1 VVAPTR
7 FSAISSPPSASACP
21 GLPADACSPLAH
33 PSPARG
39 ADLRRLSL
47 IKLIKERF
55 PVDFSLSEEQQAIA
69 DLSRQILADQ
79 VTPERLKEVESSPE
93 LIDRRTWRELA
104 QANLLGVALAEA
116 DGGSGQ
122 GFLSACIICQE
133 IGRTVAPVPF
143 LASIIMAALPIAEF
157 GSNEQKRRLLPG
169 AIAGEA
175 ILTAALV
182 EVGTDAAHPEVQA
195 SPTVEGWRL
204 DGMKICVPAA
214 TVADWFLVPARTG
227 AGEVGAFLVPAGAAG
242 VTVVAEETTNRQ
254 AEGRLEL
261 AGVDVPTTDVLGDP
275 SQGRAIAEWIVER
288 STAALSMTAAGLCET
303 AVRMTADYT
312 KTREQFDRPIAMFQA
327 VSQRAAD
334 AYIDAEAVRLT
345 AWQAAWRLDAGLPAS
360 AEVAVAKFWASEGG
374 QRVVHAAQHLHG
386 GIGVDRD
393 YPLHRYFLWAK
404 HIELTLGGATA
415 QLLRLG
421 SLLAGEPAEPGR
433 LGGRQGP

>member
-1 VVAPTR
+1 M
-7 FSAISSPPSASACP
+7 
-21 GLPADACSPLAH
+21 
-33 PSPARG
+33 
-39 ADLRRLSL
+39 
-47 IKLIKERF
+47 
-55 PVDFSLSEEQQAIA
+55 DFSLSEDQEAIG
-69 DLSRQILADQ
+69 DLARQILHDQ
-79 VTPERLKEVESSPE
+79 VTAERLKEVESSTE

-104 QANLLGVALAEA
+104 KANLLGVALAEA

-143 LASIIMAALPIAEF
+143 LASVIMGALPVAEF
-157 GSNEQKRRLLPG
+157 GTTDQKQRLLPG
-169 AIAGEA
+169 AIAGDT

-182 EVGTDAAHPEVQA
+182 EAGTDATHPSVQA
-195 SPTVEGWRL
+195 HLTADGWRL
-204 DGMKICVPAA
+204 DGVKICVPDA

-227 AGEVGAFLVPAGAAG
+227 PDRVGVFLVPAGAFG
-242 VTVVAEETTNRQ
+242 QTVVAEETTDRQ

-261 AGVDVPTTDVLGDP
+261 EGVVVPATDVLGDP
-275 SQGRAIAEWIVER
+275 EEGRAIVEWIVER
-288 STAALSMTAAGLCET
+288 ATAALSMTAAGVCET
-303 AVRMTADYT
+303 AVRMTAEYT
-312 KTREQFDRPIAMFQA
+312 KTREQFERPIAMFQA

-334 AYIDAEAVRLT
+334 AYIDTEAVRLT
-345 AWQAAWRLDAGLPAS
+345 AWQAAWRLDAGLPAA
-360 AEVAVAKFWASEGG
+360 AEVAVAKFWAAEGG

-421 SLLAGEPAEPGR
+421 SLLAGEPV
-433 LGGRQGP
+433 